1 MAAFVVLSFIV
12 LIKPLDY
19 GLILQYLRSI
29 SWNSYAWRVAN

>member
-1 MAAFVVLSFIV
+1 MTLFFKTKMAAFVVLSFIV

-29 SWNSYAWRVAN
+29 S